1 MIKEQEILPV
11 YFIHDQILNE
21 RLSHKPV
28 HSLFSGAFKEDNLI
42 CLLDL
47 VLTDTNPTSRVI

>member
-1 MIKEQEILPV
+1 MIKEQEILPA

-47 VLTDTNPTSRVI
+47 ILTDTNPT